1 MRVSHKVDHTQM
13 TKGVLPKYHSHF
25 FQELKWLVFINV
37 SNDGLYGLEKVGP
50 MLPIGEKISLEIYR
64 STPVALDP

>member
-1 MRVSHKVDHTQM
+1 MSHKVDHIPDDQRGAAKM
-13 TKGVLPKYHSHF
+13 PFSFF